1 MSGFGWLLLLLVLSV
16 AALIAALKRK
26 KKLNQ
31 QAEAA
36 PLRALIRLKID
47 AYKNEEK
54 LREAASRTQ
63 PRVDPNSD
71 AGLFNTADNSA
82 CENSRPVAAPIC
94 AISLA
99 GTSRST
105 SRRSRASPLVSGRP
119 DIDDMDPSGV
129 E

>member
-26 KKLNQ
+26 KKLSQ

-54 LREAASRTQ
+54 LR
-63 PRVDPNSD
+63 
-71 AGLFNTADNSA
+71 
-82 CENSRPVAAPIC
+82 
-94 AISLA
+94 
-99 GTSRST
+99 
-105 SRRSRASPLVSGRP
+105 
-119 DIDDMDPSGV
+119 
-129 E
+129 